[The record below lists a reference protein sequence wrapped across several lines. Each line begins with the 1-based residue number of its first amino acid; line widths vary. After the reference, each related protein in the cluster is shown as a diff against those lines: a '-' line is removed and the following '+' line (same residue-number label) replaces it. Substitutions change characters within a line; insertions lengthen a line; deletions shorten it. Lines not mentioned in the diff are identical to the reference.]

1 MLSDEDKLKQVC
13 ALTGAGQ
20 EADGG
25 LIAAYL
31 SAARSLILETRNPF
45 ADDPDSVAWEPRY
58 DSLQC
63 LMAADMYNWRGA
75 DNEIAHVENGITR
88 TRSNA
93 GVSKQLLQR
102 IVPRCKSRSVK

>member
-63 LMAADMYNWRGA
+63 LVAA
-75 DNEIAHVENGITR
+75 DNEITHVENGITR

-102 IVPRCKSRSVK
+102 IVPRCKSRSVQ